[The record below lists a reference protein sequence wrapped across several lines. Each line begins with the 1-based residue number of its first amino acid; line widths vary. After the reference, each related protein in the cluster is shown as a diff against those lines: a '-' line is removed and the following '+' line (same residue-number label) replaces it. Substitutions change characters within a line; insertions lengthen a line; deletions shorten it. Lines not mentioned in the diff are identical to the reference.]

1 MEQQLQRHLST
12 DHSQRLR
19 LARPLQSRLRKIHQ
33 TGGSLFADVFLE
45 VQPIPEPVWRATIVA
60 EEESYIRT
68 ITMGVERAWE
78 EVFNKIQERGID
90 FGGLEFRIENRRY
103 HPVDSNP
110 LSYEYAIKEY
120 LYRLLEGGQFW
131 PEVSQVERATPLFR
145 TETDL
150 ETALPI
156 INETHSVQYLFC
168 PVYHPRSVRIGE
180 EGWAECWVMDDHW
193 KGTRKSYQVRWKDY
207 YTRKKENRV
216 ELVFGKGI
224 EGFLAISI
232 TRQVQ
237 QFLDQMDAQGY
248 NVGGFV
254 CWIDSS
260 EPWSER
266 YVPVYHFNS
275 FRWLLANLFART
287 EAITELL

>member
-1 MEQQLQRHLST
+1 MEQQLERDLST
-12 DHSQRLR
+12 DQTQRLR
-19 LARPLQSRLRKIHQ
+19 LARPVQSRLRKIHQ

-45 VQPIPEPVWRATIVA
+45 LKPIEEPVWRAMITA
-60 EEESYIRT
+60 EEEGVLRT
-68 ITMGVERAWE
+68 ISMGVEQAME
-78 EVFNKIQERGID
+78 EVLQKYQERSIA

-110 LSYEYAIKEY
+110 PSYRYVLKEY

-131 PEVSQVERATPLFR
+131 IEVDQSEPVTPMFR
-145 TETDL
+145 TETDMSK
-150 ETALPI
+150 APPI
-156 INETHSVQYLFC
+156 NYETHSVQYLFC
-168 PVYHPRSVRIGE
+168 PVYHPRSIRIGE

-216 ELVFGKGI
+216 ELVFGAGI

-237 QFLDQMDAQGY
+237 QFLDQMEEQGY

-266 YVPVYHFNS
+266 YVPLYHQNS
-275 FRWLLANLFART
+275 FRWLLANLFARA
-287 EAITELL
+287 EAITESL